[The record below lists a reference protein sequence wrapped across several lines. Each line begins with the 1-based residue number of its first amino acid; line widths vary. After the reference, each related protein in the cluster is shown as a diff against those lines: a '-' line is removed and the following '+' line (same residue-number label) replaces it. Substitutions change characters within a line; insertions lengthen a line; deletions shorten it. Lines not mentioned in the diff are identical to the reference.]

1 MTAIWLFLSAV
12 CVLGPLVALHEWG
25 HYIVA
30 RLCGV
35 KVLTYSIGMGP
46 RLFGWTSKRSGIDYR
61 ISVLPLG
68 GYVKMLDEREGE
80 VAASDKHLAF
90 NHQHP
95 LKKIAIVAAG
105 PVMNFLIAI
114 VLFCVIFMSPKEQL
128 APKIGSIIPNSP
140 AANSSL
146 AIKDKIVAVDGKA
159 VQDWQTI
166 LYATADR
173 AGESGQIVLDVEN
186 EQGKSSH
193 ALTIHQFLQTDN
205 QKSKNPLEILGIRP
219 WQPTIAPIIGQVVQ
233 GGAADLMGLKT
244 GDTIV
249 SISKVSVGKNV
260 PMSEQTEQWQ
270 ITTWQDVTPIIQ
282 KNPETMLTFHIIRAG
297 KPMNIEVMPQAKT
310 VDGQRVGQI
319 GVQAS
324 ASDIVIPDEF
334 KMMSQDNLATA
345 LSKSVTQTYNL
356 SLMTVKSMGKMLSG
370 LIGLDNLSGPIS
382 IAQISKQSI
391 EIGWL
396 QLLSTAALIS
406 LSLAVLNLLP
416 IPVLDGGHILYAL
429 YELIAGKPLS
439 ERVQMVGLNMGMLL
453 LLGLMLIAIGNDV
466 TRFWS

>member
-1 MTAIWLFLSAV
+1 MTALWLFLSAI

-80 VAASDKHLAF
+80 VDEQDKPYAF
-90 NHQHP
+90 NNAHP

-105 PVMNFLIAI
+105 PAMNFLIAI
-114 VLFCVIFMSPKEQL
+114 GLFCVIFMTPKEQL
-128 APKIGSIIPNSP
+128 APKIGSIAPNSP
-140 AANSSL
+140 AADSGL
-146 AIKDKIVAVDGKA
+146 VVKDTIVAIDNKA
-159 VQDWQTI
+159 VDDWQAI
-166 LYATADR
+166 VYALADR
-173 AGESGQIVLDVEN
+173 AGETGQVMVGVQNQHGI
-186 EQGKSSH
+186 STH
-193 ALTIHQFLQTDN
+193 AVAIDRFLQSDE
-205 QKSKNPLEILGIRP
+205 QKRQNPLEILGIGT
-219 WQPTIAPIIGQVVQ
+219 WQPTIVPTIGQIAQ
-233 GGAADLMGLKT
+233 GSAADLMGLKV
-244 GDTIV
+244 GDTITAIALPDQTQTQTNPAQKW
-249 SISKVSVGKNV
+249 SIN
-260 PMSEQTEQWQ
+260 
-270 ITTWQDVTPIIQ
+270 TWQDITPIIRQ
-282 KNPETMLTFHIIRAG
+282 HPEAMLVFHILRDNQA
-297 KPMNIEVMPQAKT
+297 MTVDVMPQAVKI
-310 VDGQRVGQI
+310 DGQTVGQL
-319 GVQAS
+319 GVQAKIT
-324 ASDIVIPDEF
+324 DVTIPDEF
-334 KMMSQDNLATA
+334 KMTAQDDLPTA
-345 LSKSVTQTYNL
+345 LTKSVVKTYDL

-396 QLLSTAALIS
+396 QLFSTAALIS

-439 ERVQMVGLNMGMLL
+439 ERVQIAGLNVGMLM
-453 LLGLMLIAIGNDV
+453 LLGLMLIAIGNDISRV
-466 TRFWS
+466 FG